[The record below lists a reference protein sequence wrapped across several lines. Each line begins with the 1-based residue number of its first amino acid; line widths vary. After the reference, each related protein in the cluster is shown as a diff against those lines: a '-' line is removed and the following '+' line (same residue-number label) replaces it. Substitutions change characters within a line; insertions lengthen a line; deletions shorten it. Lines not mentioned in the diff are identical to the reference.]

1 MKNNSNSNR
10 KIKVYQKIEQGGI
23 TKMIFL
29 INDKVP
35 HVRILFHS
43 GMPIPERL
51 DKENVADAFR
61 DLISTY
67 RGVIDYVKIMDG
79 VGDGVYSPQEVI
91 VAGVFIT
98 DAETGALIKKGY
110 YERAKYIRVNGLD
123 MVLSLNDYRVLSG
136 EELSGFKFDSDN
148 GKIYKLKTRCVDN
161 SEIYAESSHAN
172 DRSPKDE

>member
-1 MKNNSNSNR
+1 
-10 KIKVYQKIEQGGI
+10 
-23 TKMIFL
+23 MIFL
-29 INDKVP
+29 VHDKVP
-35 HVRILFHS
+35 HVQILFHS
-43 GMPIPERL
+43 GKPIPERL
-51 DKENVADAFR
+51 DKENIADAFK
-61 DLISTY
+61 DLISAY

-91 VAGVFIT
+91 VAGVFVT
-98 DAETGALIKKGY
+98 DAEAGVLMKRRY

-123 MVLSLNDYRVLSG
+123 MVLALNDYRVLSG
-136 EELSGFKFDSDN
+136 EELSGFRFDSDD